1 MASAFA
7 IEYSKAARRRV
18 RRLPRTVART
28 IIGKIRALASDPL
41 AANNNLTKL
50 TRLREV
56 DGHRL
61 RVGDW
66 RVLYS
71 LDVDARLLRV
81 AAILPRG
88 EAYR

>member
-1 MASAFA
+1 MAGAFE

-18 RRLPRTVART
+18 SRLPSTVART
-28 IIGKIRALASDPL
+28 IIDQIRALASDPL
-41 AANNNLTKL
+41 AANNNVTK
-50 TRLREV
+50 LREV
-56 DGHRL
+56 DGYRL

-71 LDVDARLLRV
+71 LDVESRLLRV

>member
-1 MASAFA
+1 MASAFE

-18 RRLPRTVART
+18 RRLPKTVAAT

-41 AANNNLTKL
+41 AVNNNVAK
-50 TRLREV
+50 LREV
-56 DGHRL
+56 DGYRL

-71 LDVDARLLRV
+71 LDVPSRLLRV